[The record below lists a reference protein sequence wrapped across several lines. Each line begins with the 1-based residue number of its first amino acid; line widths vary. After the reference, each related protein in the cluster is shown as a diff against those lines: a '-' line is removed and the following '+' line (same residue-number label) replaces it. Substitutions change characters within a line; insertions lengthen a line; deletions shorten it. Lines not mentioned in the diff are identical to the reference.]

1 MDRGAKRAINKY
13 VNPVLIKPAIK
24 KDAKFE
30 FNEAVIKKALERD
43 ENKKQA
49 SFDVL
54 GKRIKNRY
62 KDLKPSGGVEE
73 SKEADAEAKQEK
85 DQKLDKVKKLI
96 SGHKIKN
103 FIMNTNDKNNS
114 DDKTVQAEYN
124 QTAEDIATQKQTNF
138 NTMLQLI
145 EELKDQPKNKWAT
158 SLGEKGKKLRDLAKP
173 YISSNTQKLGT
184 IIEKIQKVQ
193 ANN

>member
-1 MDRGAKRAINKY
+1 MERGAKRAINKY

-54 GKRIKNRY
+54 GKRVKNRY
-62 KDLKPSGGVEE
+62 KDIKLSGGVEE
-73 SKEADAEAKQEK
+73 SKEVEAAQEQEK
-85 DQKLDKVKKLI
+85 EQKLNKVKKLI

-145 EELKDQPKNKWAT
+145 EELKDQPKNKWAS

-184 IIEKIQKVQ
+184 IIDKIQKVQ
-193 ANN
+193 ANK

>member
-1 MDRGAKRAINKY
+1 MDRGAKRAFNKY
-13 VNPVLIKPAIK
+13 INPVLIKPAIK

-73 SKEADAEAKQEK
+73 SKEAEAKQEK

-145 EELKDQPKNKWAT
+145 EELKDQPKNKWAST
-158 SLGEKGKKLRDLAKP
+158 LGEKGKKLRDLAKP

-184 IIEKIQKVQ
+184 IIDKIQKVQ
-193 ANN
+193 QKK